1 MHDTAQEAVR
11 EVRAYHHA
19 SKHHLHGYAP
29 GPAFLDWDTQPDPFR
44 RYHDAPLFPL
54 PLVTGHGACRVDAL
68 YSAAARTPQALN
80 AHSLGLFLELALGLS
95 AWKSNGVERWALRNN
110 PSSGNLHPTEGYL
123 LLWRAI
129 SPELVPGLYHY
140 APHEHALERRARLP
154 DALAGQLS
162 STHAGCFGA
171 LGLSSVIWREA
182 WKYGARAYR
191 YCQLDVGHALAAARL
206 AARVQGWTLRTETA
220 LDDATLSACLGV
232 DRAEDYMTDD
242 MAEARE
248 HADLLAVLGTATPQA
263 AIDWSSIARALDE
276 WTGTANRLSQ
286 ELVEWPQI
294 TRLLP
299 ALHKPAH
306 APMPH
311 VFPPAET
318 DFSSNQ
324 PSTNK
329 DTDEPMD
336 ACALIRQR
344 RSAQRMDGQSGI
356 TRRAFERMLHR
367 TLPHA
372 GCAPFDALPA
382 PPAIQLLLFVH
393 AVEGLQPGIYAL
405 IRAADTFDALRR
417 ACSSDALAWQP
428 VTDTALPL
436 YRLYAPLELR
446 KPAAQLSCQQGIA
459 GRGAFSLG
467 MLADLGGALEKEGA
481 WVYRRLFWEAGMI
494 GQVLYLEAE
503 SAGMQGTGIGCF
515 FDDEVHRLLGLEAE
529 GDWQDLYHFTVGK
542 GLNDT
547 RLASEPA
554 YAHLP
559 ASRLT

>member
-1 MHDTAQEAVR
+1 MHETTQEAVR

-44 RYHDAPLFPL
+44 RYHDAPLLPL
-54 PLVTGHGACRVDAL
+54 PLLAGNGACTVDAL
-68 YSAAARTPQALN
+68 YSAAARTPQALSV
-80 AHSLGLFLELALGLS
+80 HSLGLFLELALGLS

-154 DALAGQLS
+154 EVLAAQLS

-171 LGLSSVIWREA
+171 IGLSSVIWREA

-206 AARVQGWTLRTETA
+206 AARVQGWTLRTESA
-220 LDDATLSACLGV
+220 LDDATLTACLGL
-232 DRAEDYMTDD
+232 DRAGDAMADD
-242 MAEARE
+242 MVAARE
-248 HADLLAVLGTATPQA
+248 HADLLAVLGTATPQT
-263 AIDWSSIARALDE
+263 AIDWSSIARALHE

-286 ELVEWPQI
+286 ETQEWPQI

-299 ALHKPAH
+299 ALYKPAH
-306 APMPH
+306 DLS
-311 VFPPAET
+311 PAEGAV
-318 DFSSNQ
+318 SSEL
-324 PSTNK
+324 PPDDSVE
-329 DTDEPMD
+329 DERTD
-336 ACALIRQR
+336 ACTLIRQR

-367 TLPHA
+367 TLPCA

-382 PPAIQLLLFVH
+382 TPAIQLLLFVH
-393 AVEGLQPGIYAL
+393 AVEGLEPGIYAL
-405 IRAADTFDALRR
+405 IRTADTFDALRR

-428 VTDTALPL
+428 VPGTALPL

-446 KPAAQLSCQQGIA
+446 KHAAQLSCQQGIA

-467 MLADLGGALEKEGA
+467 MLADLGGALKKEGA
-481 WVYRRLFWEAGMI
+481 WVYRRLLWEAGMI
-494 GQVLYLEAE
+494 GQVFYLEAE

-542 GLNDT
+542 GLSDT

-559 ASRLT
+559 ASRLA